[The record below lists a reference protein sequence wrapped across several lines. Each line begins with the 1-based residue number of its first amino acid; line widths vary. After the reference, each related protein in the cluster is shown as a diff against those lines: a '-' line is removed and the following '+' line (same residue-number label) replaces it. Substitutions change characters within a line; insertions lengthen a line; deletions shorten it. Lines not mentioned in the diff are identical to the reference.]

1 MIVEIPQGFKLA
13 VVKFIGE
20 TEFAAGE
27 WIGVAFER
35 PIGKVSYKQEYT
47 LKGACIQVL
56 SDINGLCIT

>member
-35 PIGKVSYKQEYT
+35 PIGK
-47 LKGACIQVL
+47 LACMLLEV
-56 SDINGLCIT
+56 

>member
-20 TEFAAGE
+20 TEFAPGE

-35 PIGKVSYKQEYT
+35 PTGKLAWY
-47 LKGACIQVL
+47 
-56 SDINGLCIT
+56 